1 MNGKR
6 DKILAILLLLVCS
19 AISQARIKLVALPER
34 AATVIRLDNPR
45 ATLIEEER
53 VLTLQE
59 GVNKVDF
66 SWKGVSIDADS
77 IRLRPIGHPDPPPQL
92 SAKAEAGGAGKVTL
106 LSVSY
111 PPGEAALVW
120 DISSDSDYAE
130 TVRIS
135 YLLSNIDRLITYKAI
150 ADKPETYV
158 DLKSFLVLRNFSGE
172 DFDRARVL
180 LDYGEAF
187 EQGIDHEETKRMLFL
202 KADKVPITKVWTFDA
217 AKLPWDPEKL
227 PAPAS
232 PDASRGGGEN
242 RNVGIPV
249 SYRIVNNANSKL
261 GEFALWGG
269 KARLF
274 QDDGHDSTI
283 FLGEDVTGLVPVG
296 EKMELY
302 IGDSRDIVVTQ
313 RKMTD
318 AQINIRR
325 NNKDKIILYDTD
337 EVITARI
344 ENFKDSPAILTV
356 IQHIPGQPAAT
367 VRQHGEW
374 DMEKC
379 NMKYK
384 KKDANTLEF
393 EIELPAR
400 TEEGP
405 AVKELKMHYH
415 RRNVRP

>member
-1 MNGKR
+1 MNTRAKS
-6 DKILAILLLLVCS
+6 IIALLAILT
-19 AISQARIKLVALPER
+19 ISLPAFARIKLVALPER

-53 VLTLQE
+53 VLTLQK
-59 GVNKVDF
+59 GLNKVDF

-77 IRLRPIGHPDPPPQL
+77 IRLRAIDNPD
-92 SAKAEAGGAGKVTL
+92 KVTL

-111 PPGEAALVW
+111 PPNEAALVW
-120 DISSDSDYAE
+120 DINSVGDYAE

-150 ADKPETYV
+150 ADKAETLV
-158 DLKSFLVLRNFSGE
+158 DLKSYLVLRNFSGE
-172 DFDRARVL
+172 DFDKARVL

-187 EQGIDHEETKRMLFL
+187 EQGIDHEETKQMLFL
-202 KADKVPITKVWTFDA
+202 KANKVPITKVWTFDA

-227 PAPAS
+227 
-232 PDASRGGGEN
+232 EN
-242 RNVGIPV
+242 KNVGIPV
-249 SYRIVNNANSKL
+249 SYRIVNEAKSRL

-274 QDDGHDSTI
+274 QDDGHESTI

-313 RKMTD
+313 RKMKDSRIVTHK
-318 AQINIRR
+318 
-325 NNKDKIILYDTD
+325 NNKGQPILYDTD
-337 EVITARI
+337 EQITAKI
-344 ENFKDSPAILTV
+344 ENFKDSAAVLTM
-356 IQHIPGQPAAT
+356 IQHIPGQ
-367 VRQHGEW
+367 W
-374 DMEKC
+374 DMESC
-379 NMKYK
+379 NMEYK
-384 KKDANTLEF
+384 KKDASTLEF

-405 AVKELKMHYH
+405 AVKELKMSYH
-415 RRNVRP
+415 RRHLRP

>member
-1 MNGKR
+1 LSEKRVNQKRKFLGDRIMNSKTI
-6 DKILAILLLLVCS
+6 KLMVVVLLVCS
-19 AISQARIKLVALPER
+19 VTSQGRIKLVALPER
-34 AATVIRLDNPR
+34 AATVIRLDNPM

-53 VLTLQE
+53 VLTLQN
-59 GVNKVDF
+59 GLNKVDF

-77 IRLRPIGHPDPPPQL
+77 IRLRTLDHPDD
-92 SAKAEAGGAGKVTL
+92 KVTL

-111 PPGEAALVW
+111 PPNEAALVW
-120 DISSDSDYAE
+120 DISSGGDYAE

-135 YLLSNIDRLITYKAI
+135 YLLRNIDRLITYKAI
-150 ADKPETYV
+150 ADKAEKQV
-158 DLKSFLVLRNFSGE
+158 NLKSYLVLRNFSGE
-172 DFDRARVL
+172 DFDKARVL

-202 KADKVPITKVWTFDA
+202 KAPKVPITKVWTFDA

-227 PAPAS
+227 
-232 PDASRGGGEN
+232 EN
-242 RNVGIPV
+242 KNVGIPV
-249 SYRIVNNANSKL
+249 SYRIINEAKSGL

-274 QDDGHDSTI
+274 QDDGHESTI

-296 EKMELY
+296 EKTELY

-313 RKMTD
+313 RKMRD
-318 AQINIRR
+318 NRINVQK
-325 NNKDKIILYDTD
+325 NNDERVILYDTD
-337 EVITARI
+337 EVITAKI
-344 ENFKDSPAILTV
+344 ENFKDSLAVLTM
-356 IQHIPGQPAAT
+356 IQHIPGQ
-367 VRQHGEW
+367 W

-384 KKDANTLEF
+384 RKDAGTLEF
-393 EIELPAR
+393 EIKLPAR
-400 TEEGP
+400 TESGP
-405 AVKELKMHYH
+405 AVKELEMHYH

>member
-1 MNGKR
+1 MNSK
-6 DKILAILLLLVCS
+6 KNKLTAIVLLLVCS
-19 AISQARIKLVALPER
+19 AISQARIKLVTLPER
-34 AATVIRLDNPR
+34 AATVIRLDNPQW
-45 ATLIEEER
+45 TLIEEER

-59 GVNKVDF
+59 GLNKVDF

-77 IRLRPIGHPDPPPQL
+77 IRLKALDHPD
-92 SAKAEAGGAGKVTL
+92 KVKL

-111 PPGEAALVW
+111 PPNEAALVW

-135 YLLSNIDRLITYKAI
+135 YLLRNIDRLFTYKAI
-150 ADKPETYV
+150 ADKAETMV

-172 DFDRARVL
+172 DFDKARVL

-202 KADKVPITKVWTFDA
+202 KAPKVLITKIWTFDA

-227 PAPAS
+227 
-232 PDASRGGGEN
+232 EN
-242 RNVGIPV
+242 KNVGIPV
-249 SYRIVNNANSKL
+249 SYRIVNEAKSGL
-261 GEFALWGG
+261 GKFALWGG

-274 QDDGHDSTI
+274 QDDGHGSTI

-296 EKMELY
+296 EKTELY

-313 RKMTD
+313 RKMKD
-318 AQINIRR
+318 NRINLQKNN
-325 NNKDKIILYDTD
+325 NNKVILYDTD
-337 EVITARI
+337 EVITAKI
-344 ENFKDSPAILTV
+344 ENFKDGPAVLTL
-356 IQHIPGQPAAT
+356 IEHIPGQ
-367 VRQHGEW
+367 W

-384 KKDANTLEF
+384 RKDTGTLEF
-393 EIELPAR
+393 EIKLPAR
-400 TEEGP
+400 TESGP
-405 AVKELKMHYH
+405 AVKQLEMHYH